1 MIRCNLC
8 GFPVVSI
15 YKGVFGK
22 RCLRCASTFIHR
34 AIGLVLQEMEFK
46 EDIRVYELSSSG
58 ALFKF
63 LKKRYKRLIYSEF
76 YDNVVPG
83 DFRKGIQCQDVQQL
97 TYQDEIFDL
106 ITSTEVFEHVPDDSK
121 GFKEIFRVLK
131 KGGYFIFT
139 VPLSDTEKTI
149 ERTFIRNGEIIH
161 VLPPEYHGDRIR
173 GIRNVLAFRNYGMDI
188 REKLQSAGFKVNIRI
203 INNDRHAISNGRVII
218 CNKE

>member
-1 MIRCNLC
+1 
-8 GFPVVSI
+8 
-15 YKGVFGK
+15 
-22 RCLRCASTFIHR
+22 
-34 AIGLVLQEMEFK
+34 MEFK